1 MAIYFCLSNRR
12 YNNWSFPYS
21 VIPRSAELL
30 KIILFSFNQWVM
42 HPKIGSGS
50 ESRQGIMAF
59 FGGGDTYPPNHLL
72 LIYFILYIVQYIFFD
87 CPSIMSMEYSVP

>member
-1 MAIYFCLSNRR
+1 
-12 YNNWSFPYS
+12 
-21 VIPRSAELL
+21 
-30 KIILFSFNQWVM
+30 
-42 HPKIGSGS
+42 
-50 ESRQGIMAF
+50 MAF